1 MSLIVWLPLNGDLN
15 NQGLSNATVTASG
28 ATVNSSGKIGSCYSF
43 DGSDDYISLIGDAV
57 NNCFKGG
64 TQQFS
69 IAFWVYRADA
79 TRGIVLG
86 DYGLTNA
93 INFNLEFNTSHQFRF
108 YWNGSPDKAFSAAV
122 TASAWSHVVFT
133 YNGTAIKY
141 YLNGALKETYAIT
154 LSEKTK
160 TSGAAWYLGRDSRT
174 GTTALNGRLNDV
186 RIYDHCLSTKEV
198 KEISKGLVLHFPMD
212 NNGLGNPNLVVNSQQ
227 LNNSFD
233 SAGTSAWTRS
243 YTDEDGQS
251 IWTATCTTT
260 GGGGVHTPLFPKA
273 TEKIG
278 KQYTWSC
285 RVKASRNVTLNM
297 GSECGG
303 TASKNITTEWQYFTH
318 TWTFTDATYSSF
330 VWYISGTWAVGD
342 WLKVKDLKIE
352 EGSKATPWCPNSADD
367 LYSAWEMDSNIEH
380 DCSGYGYNGTIVGTL
395 TSKADSAR
403 HISCLY
409 WPTATTA
416 SNYIKSSIVY
426 TSGDA
431 ITLNIWFKSTSTG
444 GSGYQM
450 ALTSS
455 SRAYCELSITS
466 GGALRAGLYVGGT
479 RYVTNC
485 SDPTLLDGNWHMLTI
500 TYDGTAIRRYVD
512 AVAYATTSV
521 TGTLNATAQS
531 YYVGMLGGDT
541 AYWSS
546 DAYMSDARIYVTALS
561 AADIKEL
568 YQIPISVD
576 KDGNT
581 FAMEYIEE
589 SSPNFYKAGIVENSY
604 IHENE
609 ADDSDSLKTFHM
621 SETKTF
627 ANQIYEV

>member
-485 SDPTLLDGNWHMLTI
+485 SNPTLLDGNWHMLTI